1 MLAPTRKKIDTTH
14 GEITVRPLTRGEFR
28 RFMGVPED
36 SDSRRNDL
44 AIELVTKCVVDAG
57 FDLDEL
63 ENGEWNDICREVME
77 LSNTY
82 VRKN

>member
-36 SDSRRNDL
+36 SDSRRNEL
-44 AIELVTKCVVDAG
+44 AIELVTKCVVEAG

-63 ENGEWNDICREVME
+63 GNDSCREVME